1 MVRSFRAW
9 RQSIE
14 PWYFAVGLANL
25 VLGTASV
32 LIPLMVSQVLERSV
46 VEVGILASLGSLMGV
61 IGSLFWGRL
70 SDAAHR
76 RKPFVILSYAVVG
89 ACLVGMATVNSFVWL
104 AILNM
109 TLNLFWVA
117 NASVTVLIVIENR
130 QESEW
135 EGRLS
140 QLNQIGAFGWVLGLG
155 LGSLALAV
163 GAPWIGESTAIRI
176 VFFGI
181 GAAGCLA
188 SILAAVRIPRT
199 VPRFTRRRFRGVIL
213 AIGNFLS
220 ERARFAPFHLYHR
233 LRPRYVLQQLR
244 RPEGFRPGT
253 LRFLAVTFL
262 AYVGLG
268 LFGIPLPV
276 LLAEKFGY
284 PSASVFL
291 FFLIQHAAIVAAY
304 PFAARRIRN
313 AGNRYVQAGALLAR
327 AGLFLTSAIYLA
339 VTASSP
345 ALPALVFAFVVYG
358 LSWSYFQLSGVALA
372 SRLAKPENRGQA
384 LGMYNALAGAGWI
397 VAGVVSGALT
407 TWGGYALAFGA
418 AAGLLGL
425 SLAVLRTVP
434 DPAAAAARTS
444 RNASSSSSLRRR
456 PTASPQATD

>member
-1 MVRSFRAW
+1 MVRSLRAW
-9 RQSIE
+9 RQRIE

-25 VLGTASV
+25 VLGTSSV
-32 LIPLMVSQVLERSV
+32 LIPLMVSQVLDRSV

-76 RKPFVILSYAVVG
+76 RKPFVIVSYAVVG
-89 ACLVGMATVNSFVWL
+89 LCLAAMSTVNSFFLL
-104 AILNM
+104 ALLNM

-130 QESEW
+130 AESEW

-140 QLNQIGAFGWVLGLG
+140 QLNQIGAIGWVLGLG

-163 GAPWIGESTAIRI
+163 GVPWIGESVAIRA

-181 GAAGCLA
+181 GAAGLLA
-188 SILAAVRIPRT
+188 SILASFRIPRT
-199 VPRFTRRRFRGVIL
+199 TPKFTRRRFRGAFL
-213 AIGNFLS
+213 AIGNFLM

-233 LRPRYVLQQLR
+233 LKPSVILRQLR

-262 AYVGLG
+262 AFLGLG

-276 LLAEKFGY
+276 LLSEAFGF
-284 PSASVFL
+284 SSSNVFL
-291 FFLIQHAAIVAAY
+291 FFLIQHVAVVAAY
-304 PFAARRIRN
+304 PFAARRIQR
-313 AGNRYVQAGALLAR
+313 AGNRYVQAGALLVR
-327 AGLFLTSAIYLA
+327 TCLFVTSAVYLA

-397 VAGVVSGALT
+397 AAGVASGALT
-407 TWGGYALAFGA
+407 AWGGYSAAFGS
-418 AAGLLGL
+418 AAGLLVI
-425 SLAVLRTVP
+425 SLMVLQTVP
-434 DPAAAAARTS
+434 APKPAENDAPRKPAIR
-444 RNASSSSSLRRR
+444 RFLRRR
-456 PTASPQATD
+456 PAPSAQPSE